1 MKKKFLSS
9 LLFAAL
15 VGGAVST
22 FTACKDYD
30 DDINS
35 LQKKVDQLET
45 LKAVK
50 ADVDKEIASLKSQ
63 LEAANAALDKKA
75 EASTVAALETRI
87 KTLEDA
93 KTSLENRI
101 KALEDAGYAK
111 EQWVI
116 DNYATIN
123 YVDGLYANL
132 IAVDGEN
139 SKLAEPLKKLLEN
152 EFEALKAGAWTNL
165 QLQLEALEKAASME
179 PDAEGKYAPIVQAIK
194 DLQAITKDYDVSKY
208 GTLKQLAEK
217 MDQLSQDLTKIDA
230 KINILTVL
238 CGQQLRSLVFQP
250 QAYYWGVEATSL
262 FTLDGKKWNTKATAW
277 DKFETADQKYNS
289 AVDYGYRTYNRYPN
303 ADFFK
308 VLDFVA
314 TYHMNPSTAVL
325 DKEKG
330 HSVTVISDD
339 KDFISTR
346 AAAAGLKVKDWSA
359 ENGDLSV
366 ILDVTDKGAI
376 KSAAAGKITV
386 FAAQAHMG
394 DTTVTSDYATIVKKN
409 ISDVKIY
416 HKIANRTI
424 TEGLTTDPLTGKAM
438 APAVVR
444 HTAANNGK
452 VMDQSVPGYSD
463 TGIPSWNEEV
473 SEGTAANNT
482 RSVEY
487 LPGYSKTLGP
497 VLGTVKQAYDYYPQ
511 DTVCYNT
518 PNFDL
523 KELVCIRIWDGESPK
538 EVDPAE
544 LGLHYEFE
552 LTALYVNG
560 KIMVGNEQDA
570 ATGAAHT
577 SESAHAC
584 ISGDLFR
591 PQMAVK
597 ASDSKNGVQAPWNS
611 AQGEQ
616 TIGRTPVVRVSLKD
630 DEGNVYD
637 YGYIRLLITP
647 EVKAPA
653 KPVEVEYVGDAW
665 NYNYECTAPGYN
677 WFNTWVQ
684 VEYDLYKKVGMSRD
698 QFVAN
703 YMNNTIGTDGPVSYN
718 DQEFKQYVWDKV
730 KGEYVELQ
738 YSKYVG
744 KVGFIPG
751 DDEGGEETTTL
762 TWDLVNGNGP
772 ASAYTQFVTNKNTQ
786 TVVKYESLDKTVGPD
801 IYVIIKA
808 GAINVATAPVA
819 TISWDKLKNPSYWY
833 ANNSNVSATN
843 GGTPIADAIEMHNN
857 VLTPEDGYTNAKL
870 FRQTIAAT
878 MIGNTISS
886 SIITGWTGED
896 KANVFKNNTKV
907 SDLVF
912 SAKNEGKKYKGASG
926 TEYTVKVTNGGKK
939 LTAYKPNDITGEVI
953 AYITAGAVNE
963 QQIIYG
969 NGETGDNCEPD
980 YINYGKSTYAKDL
993 LNYVAHN
1000 ALADDVV
1007 RAIIG
1012 VKLTNKCGLEVA
1024 HNDAT
1029 IDVRFLRPINVA
1041 NNNKEIEDASTGG
1054 AQVINMLDL
1063 VKFSD
1068 WREVWK
1074 KESYPTFYGI
1084 KSITVDGVT
1093 DGQSI
1098 SNNIN
1103 VTTNQ
1108 TGKFEP
1114 LKKVNEKIDFFYS
1127 IPTGEDLTADN
1138 AYGILTYKNFSSTV
1152 DQFQVNIPVTVEYF
1166 WGKISTTVTVNV
1178 KRTAGG
1184 NAPAK

>member
-1 MKKKFLSS
+1 MKKKILSS

-35 LQKKVDQLET
+35 LQTKVDQLEA

-50 ADVDKEIASLKSQ
+50 ADVDAEITSLKSQ
-63 LEAANAALDKKA
+63 LEQANSKIDKNV
-75 EASTVAALETRI
+75 SDIAALETKI
-87 KTLEDA
+87 AALETA
-93 KTSLENRI
+93 KTKLQEAI
-101 KALEDAGYAK
+101 DKKADK
-111 EQWVI
+111 TWVEA
-116 DNYATIN
+116 NYATIS
-123 YVDGLYANL
+123 YVDGLYANI
-132 IAVDGEN
+132 IAAGGE
-139 SKLAEPLKKLLEN
+139 KLGDKMKGLLEN
-152 EFEALKAGAWTNL
+152 EYEALKAGAWTNL
-165 QLQLEALEKAASME
+165 KLQLEALEKAASME

-208 GTLKQLAEK
+208 GTLKELAEK
-217 MDQLSQDLTKIDA
+217 MNTLSTDLTKIDA

-277 DKFETADQKYNS
+277 DKFETGDQTYKS
-289 AVDYGYRTYNRYPN
+289 TVDYGYKTYSRYPN

-314 TYHMNPSTAVL
+314 TYHMNPSTAVV

-330 HSVTVISDD
+330 HTVTVVSDD
-339 KDFISTR
+339 KDFITTR
-346 AAAAGLKVKDWSA
+346 AAAAGLKVKDFDPK
-359 ENGDLSV
+359 NGDLNV
-366 ILDVTDKGAI
+366 ILDVSDKGAI
-376 KSAAAGKITV
+376 KSAADGKITV
-386 FAAQAHMG
+386 FAVQAHMG

-416 HKIANRTI
+416 HKVAKRTI
-424 TEGLTTDPLTGKAM
+424 TEGLTTDPLTGKPM
-438 APAVVR
+438 APAVVC

-487 LPGYSKTLGP
+487 LPGYSRTLGP

-560 KIMVGNEQDA
+560 KNMVGNEQDA
-570 ATGAAHT
+570 ETGAAHT

-630 DEGNVYD
+630 DAGNVYD

-653 KPVEVEYVGDAW
+653 KPVEVVYVGDAW
-665 NYNYECTAPGYN
+665 NYNYECTAPGYS

-684 VEYDLYKKVGMSRD
+684 VEYDLYKKVGMTRD

-718 DQEFKQYVWDKV
+718 AQEFKQYVWDDV
-730 KGEYVELQ
+730 KKEYVELE

-744 KVGFIPG
+744 QVGFIPG

-762 TWDLVNGNGP
+762 TWDLVKGNGTT
-772 ASAYTQFVTNKNTQ
+772 SAYTQFVTNKKTQ

-819 TISWDKLKNPSYWY
+819 TISWDALKNPSYWY

-857 VLTPEDGYTNAKL
+857 VLTPEDGYTDAKL

-912 SAKNEGKKYKGASG
+912 SAKNNDKKYKGASG
-926 TEYTVKVTNGGKK
+926 IEYTVKVTNGGKK

-953 AYITAGAVNE
+953 AYITTGAVND
-963 QQIIYG
+963 QKIIYG
-969 NGETGDNCEPD
+969 TGEGSEED

-1007 RAIIG
+1007 RAIVG
-1012 VKLTNKCGLEVA
+1012 VKLTNKCGLEVV

-1041 NNNKEIEDASTGG
+1041 NNNKEIEDASTGS

-1063 VKFSD
+1063 VDFKD

-1074 KESYPTFYGI
+1074 KESYPAFYGI

-1093 DGQSI
+1093 NGQSI

-1114 LKKVNEKIDFFYS
+1114 LKNVNEKIDFVYS
-1127 IPTGEDLTADN
+1127 NTPAN
-1138 AYGILTYKNFSSTV
+1138 VYGTLTYKNFSSTV
-1152 DQFQVNIPVTVEYF
+1152 DQFQVKIPVTVEYF